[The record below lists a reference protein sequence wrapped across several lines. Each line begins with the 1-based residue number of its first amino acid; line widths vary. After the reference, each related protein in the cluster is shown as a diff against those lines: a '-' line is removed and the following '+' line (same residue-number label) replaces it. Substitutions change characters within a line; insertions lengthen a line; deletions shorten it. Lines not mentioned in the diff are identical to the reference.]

1 MEIPGY
7 KIEQELGR
15 GGMATVYL
23 ATQES
28 LSRHVALKVVAP
40 TLAADSNF
48 TARFLKEGRIIAQL
62 NHPNVITIFDCGVHG
77 HYYYLSMEYLAGG
90 TLEDRIDQ
98 GLPLADTL
106 EIIKSMASAL
116 GYAHAKG
123 FIHRDVKPLN
133 IMFRR
138 EGTPVLT
145 DFGIAKFMEGS
156 TQLTAPG
163 IALGSLRYMSPEQVR
178 GFEIDARSDLYSLGI
193 VFYKMLTGRLP
204 YEAEDPMV
212 VAVMHS
218 TAPLPVLSPELAKF
232 QPVLDKLLA
241 KEVDDRFQNAGQIVD
256 AINRIQLGRS
266 PFDDDTV
273 KAVARSKPP
282 RRLQST
288 FSEEAVAAPPP
299 LLKRPIMI
307 GLLGTILVSL
317 VGGGA
322 YLAMQW

>member
-40 TLAADSNF
+40 TLAADSHF

-62 NHPNVITIFDCGVHG
+62 NHPNVITIFDCGSYG
-77 HYYYLSMEYLAGG
+77 NYYYLSMEYLSGG
-90 TLEDRIDQ
+90 TLEQRIEQ

-106 EIIKSMASAL
+106 EIVKSMASAL
-116 GYAHAKG
+116 GYAHSKG

-138 EGTPVLT
+138 ETPVLT

-163 IALGSLRYMSPEQVR
+163 IACGLTLHESRASQRTRNRCTP
-178 GFEIDARSDLYSLGI
+178 DLYSLGI

-232 QPVLDKLLA
+232 QPVVDKLLA
-241 KEVDDRFQNAGQIVD
+241 KEVDDRFQNAGQIVE
-256 AINRIQLGRS
+256 ALNRIQLGRA
-266 PFDDDTV
+266 PFDDGSV
-273 KAVARSKPP
+273 KALTRSKPP
-282 RRLQST
+282 KRMRST
-288 FSEEAVAAPPP
+288 LAEEVEDQA
-299 LLKRPIMI
+299 
-307 GLLGTILVSL
+307 SL
-317 VGGGA
+317 PF
-322 YLAMQW
+322 